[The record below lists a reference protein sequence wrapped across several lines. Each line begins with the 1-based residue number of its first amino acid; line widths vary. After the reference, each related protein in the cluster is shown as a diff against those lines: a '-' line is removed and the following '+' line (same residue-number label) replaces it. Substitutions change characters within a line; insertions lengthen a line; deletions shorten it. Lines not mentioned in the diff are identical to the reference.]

1 MKNKVLFITGG
12 AKGIGAEVVKLFAKC
27 GYDILLHYNTSKEK
41 AYTLKDK
48 LENQFNTEVTLLEGD
63 LTSSSA
69 FAEIINVIK
78 EKYEHIDVL
87 INNAS
92 LSLDCDILEKT
103 KEEFLKVL
111 EVNTVVPVLLLKEL
125 YELLEGGT
133 VVNVSSTDSI
143 DTGSIY
149 NIDYCASK
157 AGLNA
162 ATKLLSDRF
171 SNICFYAV
179 APNWVKTE
187 AVLEMEPEYL
197 KSELKRIGQE
207 NLIEPIFVAE
217 KIYNIVENKQMP
229 SGSIV
234 RIDEVK

>member
-1 MKNKVLFITGG
+1 MKNKVLFITGA
-12 AKGIGAEVVKLFAKC
+12 AKGIGAEVAELFAKF

-41 AYTLKDK
+41 AYVLKEK
-48 LENQFNTEVTLLEGD
+48 LEQCYHIQVTLLEGD
-63 LTSSSA
+63 LTN
-69 FAEIINVIK
+69 EMIRRDIISIIK
-78 EKYEHIDVL
+78 ENYEHIDVL
-87 INNAS
+87 VNNAA

-111 EVNTVVPVLLLKEL
+111 EVNTVVPVLLVKEL

-133 VVNVSSTDSI
+133 VVNVSSTDSL
-143 DTGSIY
+143 DTGSPY

-157 AGLNA
+157 AGLNVV
-162 ATKLLSDRF
+162 TKLLSDRF

-197 KSELKRIGQE
+197 ESELKRIGQKE
-207 NLIEPIFVAE
+207 LIEPKAVAE
-217 KIYNIVENKQMP
+217 KICDIVGNKHIP
-229 SGSIV
+229 SGSVV